1 METERPQ
8 PPERTRFLDS
18 LGFEPDQF
26 QLDAFDLLDEGH
38 NVLVAAP
45 TGAGKTL
52 VAHYA
57 VERALAAQQRLFYT
71 TPIKALSNQKYHDLV
86 DDYGRDNVGLL
97 TGDNAVN
104 PDAPA
109 VVMTTEVLRNMLYA
123 GNPLDRLASVV
134 LDEVHYLQDAYRG
147 PVWEEVIIHL
157 PRHIQLVCL
166 SATVSNASELE
177 EWIQT
182 VRGPTSLV
190 VETQRPVTLDNHYL
204 VGERNSNHL
213 HLIKTA
219 RAGKANPSGFR
230 FDIDPRSLQQRGR
243 GGGQKGR
250 GRAKRRWRT
259 PNRPDVV
266 ELLRQRDL
274 LPAIHFIFSRAA
286 CDDAARAVVDSG
298 QVLTSLDERDRIR
311 SILAEKVET
320 LSDLDLDVLR
330 YDEFKRGL
338 EAGVAAHHA
347 GMVPPFKEAV
357 EACFVRGLVKMVFAT
372 ETLALGINMPARTV
386 VLEKLTKFTGDHH
399 EFLTPAQYTQ
409 LTGRAGRRGID
420 TEGKAVVL
428 WSPFV
433 RFEQVAELALSRKF
447 VLSSSFRPTYNMAA
461 NLVRR
466 YDPDRARQLLN
477 LSFAQF
483 RADAGVVRTE
493 HRAERLLER
502 RRQITHRIEREHG
515 PVDELRAALKL
526 GQESDDERQA
536 IALALGQ
543 LTPGEAVSAE
553 GPNLP
558 ARLLTLAVAFRKG
571 GRVRVTFVDDEGDT
585 YEVTPADLDR
595 IPMVTDRVTLPEP
608 YLPNSVLFVHEA
620 GERLAKAT
628 AGSGGKNSKGGK
640 NARGGN
646 GGKGRGRSGG
656 DRTRRRDDRM
666 ERRTVSSASEVP
678 PAARKALR
686 RLERVERDLEL
697 IQSAANRRAESLAGQ
712 FDRVIEL
719 LVDRGHLDLD
729 VADPDG
735 PAENDG
741 WRLTDSGQRLA
752 RLYHEC
758 DLLVVEALEDGLFD
772 GLNPAEVAGL
782 ASCFVYE
789 ERGGGP
795 HHQPWFPSSSLRSRF
810 TRLEG
815 LHLNL
820 VVEEEDARLPR
831 TRQPDAGFLAIAHA
845 WAAGGDL
852 DQVLGDTEITA
863 GDFVRTAK
871 QLIDLLRQL
880 GVLALVPATAS
891 AARSAAEAVFRD
903 LVAASSMIQ
912 TNSDGAHGVD
922 GSGRGGAATTTSDP

>member
-1 METERPQ
+1 METERQ
-8 PPERTRFLDS
+8 PSPLRTTFIEG
-18 LGFEPDQF
+18 LGFEPDGF
-26 QLDAFDLLDEGH
+26 QLDAFDVLDAGH

-57 VERALAAQQRLFYT
+57 VELALAAGQRLFYT

-86 DDYGRDNVGLL
+86 ADYGRDNVGLL

-123 GNPLDRLASVV
+123 GNTLDGLAAVV

-177 EWIQT
+177 EWIET

-190 VETQRPVTLDNHYL
+190 VETRRPVKLDNHYM
-204 VGERNSNHL
+204 VGERNTNHL
-213 HLIKTA
+213 HLIATA
-219 RAGKANPSGFR
+219 HGGKANPKGFR
-230 FDIDPRSLQQRGR
+230 FDIDPRQLQNR
-243 GGGQKGR
+243 GGGRGQKG
-250 GRAKRRWRT
+250 KRRPGRKWRT
-259 PNRPDVV
+259 PGRADVV

-274 LPAIHFIFSRAA
+274 LPVIHFIFSRAA
-286 CDDAARAVVDSG
+286 CDDAAGSVLDSG
-298 QVLTSLDERDRIR
+298 QVLTSPSERTKIR
-311 SILAEKVET
+311 TILAERVDG
-320 LSDLDLDVLR
+320 LSALDLEVLGYER
-330 YDEFKRGL
+330 FRAGL
-338 EAGVAAHHA
+338 EAGVAPHHA

-357 EACFVRGLVKMVFAT
+357 EACFAQGLVKVVFAT

-420 TEGKAVVL
+420 AEGKAVVL
-428 WSPFV
+428 WSPYV
-433 RFEQVAELALSRKF
+433 RFEQVAELAMSRQF

-466 YDPDRARQLLN
+466 YDIDRARQLLN

-483 RADAGVVRTE
+483 RADAGVVRSE
-493 HRAERLLER
+493 HRAERLVER
-502 RRQITHRIEREHG
+502 RRQIAGKIEREYG
-515 PVDELRAALKL
+515 PVDELRAALRTGK
-526 GQESDDERQA
+526 EADDETQD

-543 LTPGEAVSAE
+543 LAPGDVVTAV
-553 GPNLP
+553 GPELP
-558 ARLLTLAVAFRKG
+558 AQLLVLAVAFRKG
-571 GRVRVTFVDDEGDT
+571 GRVRAKLVDADG
-585 YEVTPADLDR
+585 EVHDVGPPDF
-595 IPMVTDRVTLPEP
+595 DRVPTVTTTITLPAP

-620 GERLAKAT
+620 SEALARLKPEQ
-628 AGSGGKNSKGGK
+628 SSRK
-640 NARGGN
+640 R
-646 GGKGRGRSGG
+646 RGRSDAGG
-656 DRTRRRDDRM
+656 RSAI
-666 ERRTVSSASEVP
+666 SSADDVP

-686 RLERVERDLEL
+686 RLARIDGDLDA
-697 IQSAANRRAESLAGQ
+697 ISSAASRRAESLAGQ
-712 FDRVIEL
+712 FDRVIEML
-719 LVDRGHLDLD
+719 DDRGHLDLD
-729 VADPDG
+729 GDA
-735 PAENDG
+735 G
-741 WRLTDSGQRLA
+741 WALTDSGQRLA

-772 GLNPAEVAGL
+772 GLNAAEVAGL
-782 ASCFVYE
+782 ASCFTYE

-795 HHQPWFPSSSLRSRF
+795 RSQPWFPSDALRARF
-810 TRLEG
+810 VRLEG

-820 VVEEEDARLPR
+820 VVAEEEARLPL
-831 TRQPDAGFLAIAHA
+831 TRRPDAGFMAIAHA

-852 DQVLGDTEITA
+852 DDVLGGEEITA

-880 GVLALVPATAS
+880 GLLAMVPATGS
-891 AARSAAEAVFRD
+891 AARAAADGVFRD
-903 LVAASSMIQ
+903 LVAASSIIEAGDEPP
-912 TNSDGAHGVD
+912 TPAGATPPGPETGAD
-922 GSGRGGAATTTSDP
+922 GSPGEPAG